1 MNIVN
6 IVASG
11 DIGEELDL
19 HAIYN
24 DLNIEDV
31 QYEPEQFPGV
41 QLRFSQEGPVVI
53 LFSSGS
59 YTIVGVKTEEQ
70 VSELYKRLN
79 NVLQELEVKYDFER
93 GRPEIQNLI
102 CKGELSREIDLDNLV
117 VALGLENIEYEPEQ
131 SPVVY
136 YWPEE
141 ADCLITIPTNG
152 QCIVTGVSTLE
163 EAEEA
168 FTNFQNQIERL
179 FTNSMDK

>member
-11 DIGEELDL
+11 DLGVELDL
-19 HAIYN
+19 HAIYE
-24 DLNIEDV
+24 DLNIGNV
-31 QYEPEQFPGV
+31 QYEPEQFPGL
-41 QLRFSQEGPVVI
+41 QLRFTQEGPVVI

-70 VSELYKRLN
+70 VSKLYKRLN
-79 NVLQELEVKYDFER
+79 NVLQELEINYDVER
-93 GRPEIQNLI
+93 GWPEIQNLI
-102 CKGELSREIDLDNLV
+102 CKGELSREIDLDSLV

-131 SPVVY
+131 SPFVY

-152 QCIVTGVSTLE
+152 QCIVTGVRTLE

-168 FTNFQNQIERL
+168 FSNFQNLVDRL
-179 FTNSMDK
+179 FVNSKDR